1 MTGEH
6 VISNNA
12 LDQIRSELLEGNQW
26 LAFNTVSYFLDNHDV
41 YLFKSKSEASE
52 FAESNIS
59 EYDSYK
65 VIHVTSVDD
74 VLKQIPYGEHI
85 SKMLEQGKA
94 DQINLLTQKTSFMN
108 EKNFEYLKDQ
118 VKYTGFGDALEATLK
133 ERLQKQAPQ
142 FHIVHDAKIGNETCL
157 TTLHFK
163 KSEQSDMYFFNKYL
177 LEIKPENSNE
187 KLAQTFYI
195 NKGNNVTLK
204 EAYNLMNGR
213 AINKDLTNKE
223 GQIYNAW
230 IQMDFKQPDKDGNF
244 QMKQYHSNYG
254 YDLEKELAKH
264 PIKELTN
271 EQDKTRL
278 IESINKGNRQSVTFS
293 KDGNDQRMYIE
304 ANPRFKAVNVY
315 DSNFRRVHSQSL
327 KEKSTPEQS
336 VKQDAKKETNNQADD
351 DGDLPKPK
359 QKRSKRKNQ
368 SIN

>member
-1 MTGEH
+1 MTEEH

-26 LAFNTVSYFLDNHDV
+26 LAFNTASYFLDNHDV
-41 YLFKSKSEASE
+41 YLFKSKGEANE
-52 FAESNIS
+52 FAEGNIS

-94 DQINLLTQKTSFMN
+94 DQINLITQKTSFMN

-118 VKYTGFGDALEATLK
+118 VKYTGFGDTLENDLK
-133 ERLQKQAPQ
+133 EKLQQGSREFQLCYDTK
-142 FHIVHDAKIGNETCL
+142 FGNDIVVAALN
-157 TTLHFK
+157 FK
-163 KSEQSDMYFFNKYL
+163 KSEQSDMYFFNSYNLVLK
-177 LEIKPENSNE
+177 KDNSRDLM
-187 KLAQTFYI
+187 KQTFYI
-195 NKGNNVTLK
+195 NKGNNITLK
-204 EAYNLMNGR
+204 EAYNLMDGR

-223 GQIYNAW
+223 GQVYNTW
-230 IQMDFKQPDKDGNF
+230 MQMDMKETDKNGNY

-293 KDGNDQRMYIE
+293 KDGNDQRMFIE
-304 ANPRFKAVNVY
+304 ANPRFKALNVY
-315 DSNFRRVHSQSL
+315 DSNFQRVHSQSQ

-336 VKQDAKKETNNQADD
+336 VKQEAKKETNNQADD
-351 DGDLPKPK
+351 GDLPKASK
-359 QKRSKRKNQ
+359 KKARSKKQ
-368 SIN
+368 SMN